1 LERAKSGSGLRMT
14 MMAVKRSISGV
25 RAMRSSLRQKSC
37 RWKWGEVRD
46 EVREDE
52 EEEEVMLAEVEP
64 YPAKESSSSIDG
76 GEDVRD
82 DSASWWL
89 LFWWWWCWW
98 FAKSGVLDGWRD
110 DIVAALWRRL
120 FFLS

>member
-1 LERAKSGSGLRMT
+1 MT

-25 RAMRSSLRQKSC
+25 RAMRSSLRQKPC
-37 RWKWGEVRD
+37 WWKWGEVRD
-46 EVREDE
+46 EVREAE
-52 EEEEVMLAEVEP
+52 EEEEVVLAEVEP
-64 YPAKESSSSIDG
+64 YPAKESSSSIDW

-110 DIVAALWRRL
+110 CIVATLWRRL